1 LNRILNET
9 ILETQEESEND
20 DEIVFK
26 LLIDGKVVSW
36 AKTTLYSHIDDI
48 HTACLEKGKGHGQ
61 KLLKFIEKNAKAHS
75 ATSMSTCQFD
85 PSKGAVIFFFKK
97 MGYTI
102 NSPPIALTG
111 SVDGTKLLK

>member
-1 LNRILNET
+1 LDRILNET

-48 HTACLEKGKGHGQ
+48 HTACLEKGKGYGQ
-61 KLLKFIEKNAKAHS
+61 KLLAFMEKNAKAHS

-85 PSKGAVIFFFKK
+85 PSKEEVINFFKK
-97 MGYTI
+97 MCYTI
-102 NSPPIALTG
+102 NPPTTALTS